1 MVKTYWS
8 KQSLAQTIGSTLWK
22 GYEDL
27 METMKKWGWIKQKNL
42 PEDQISI
49 ELDKREQDLIEK
61 TDPQKGV

>member
-8 KQSLAQTIGSTLWK
+8 KQSLAQTIWSTLWK

-27 METMKKWGWIKQKNL
+27 LETMKKWWSIKQKNL
-42 PEDQISI
+42 PEDQISV

-61 TDPQKGV
+61 TDPQKLL